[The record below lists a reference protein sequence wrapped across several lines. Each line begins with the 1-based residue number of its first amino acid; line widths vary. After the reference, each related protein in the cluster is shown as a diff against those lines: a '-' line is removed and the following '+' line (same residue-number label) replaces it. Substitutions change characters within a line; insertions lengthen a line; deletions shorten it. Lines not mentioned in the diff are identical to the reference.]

1 MLKELSIRN
10 FAIIED
16 LQIEFSE
23 GLTIMSGETG
33 AGKSIII
40 NAVQLLL
47 GARAVNDMIR
57 TGTEAA
63 ELEALFT
70 LPSASPALA
79 ALAGYGI
86 EYEDG
91 LLIRRII
98 SKSGNNKVYING
110 RLGTLQMLAEIVDSL
125 AAVASQHS
133 HQALLSEDYQLD
145 VLDNFG
151 RLGGLRKEITAAWND
166 FVPALR
172 ELALARKK
180 EQQNREKK
188 DLLEFQKA
196 ELEAAALIPN
206 EDAELEREYLRL
218 QNAREIYDQC
228 NAAAYELYNMEGS
241 LSERLSALAK
251 NMEKAAGLDSKL
263 AGFMEKLT
271 QLGVES
277 DDLAHDLARHAES
290 IDSDAGR
297 LSEIEERLDFI
308 IKLKRKYGG
317 SVTAAI
323 TFLQEVTAELDGFT
337 TLTENIAVLE
347 ERARAGKKLLVDKAT
362 KLSAARAGAAREL
375 AATVTAELINL
386 KMEHAAFEVEL
397 TVKPAAHNNA
407 LSYEGK
413 ALSILGFE
421 SARFMIATNK
431 GEGLK
436 VLANIASG
444 GELSRVILALKSVLS
459 ETESTSTIIFDEV
472 DSGVGGG
479 VAEVVG
485 RKIRELSQ
493 RQQVI
498 CITHQAQ
505 IAKFAGQHYSIR
517 KQIKDNRTTTHIV
530 VLADKNE
537 RVQELARMIGG
548 EVLTAATLQ
557 HAAELI
563 SP

>member
-16 LQIEFSE
+16 LQIDFSR

-57 TGTEAA
+57 TGAEAA
-63 ELEALFT
+63 ELEALFSLT
-70 LPSASPALA
+70 HDSAALA
-79 ALAGYGI
+79 ALENCGI
-86 EYEDG
+86 AYEDG

-110 RLGTLQMLAEIVDSL
+110 RLGTLQMLAEIVESL

-151 RLGGLRKEITAAWND
+151 RLGSLRKEIAAAWND

-180 EQQNREKK
+180 DQQNHARKE
-188 DLLEFQKA
+188 LLEFQKE
-196 ELEAAALIPN
+196 ELDSAAPLPN
-206 EDAELEREYLRL
+206 EDVELEQEQLRL
-218 QNAREIYDQC
+218 QNSQEIYEKC
-228 NAAAYELYNMEGS
+228 SAAAYELYDVEGS

-251 NMEKAAGLDSKL
+251 SMEKAAGLDPKL
-263 AGFMEKLT
+263 AGFMEKLM
-271 QLGVES
+271 QLSLES
-277 DDLAHDLARHAES
+277 NDLAQDLARHAEN
-290 IDSDAGR
+290 IDNDAGR
-297 LSEIEERLDFI
+297 LGEIEERLDLL

-317 SVTAAI
+317 SVDAALA
-323 TFLQEVTAELDGFT
+323 FLQEVTAELDGFA
-337 TLTENIAVLE
+337 TLTEDISALE
-347 ERARAGKKLLVDKAT
+347 ERARSGKKLLVDKALE
-362 KLSAARAGAAREL
+362 LSAAREKAAREL
-375 AATVTAELINL
+375 AAAVTRELRYL
-386 KMEHAAFEVEL
+386 KMEQAVFEVEL
-397 TVKPAAHNNA
+397 TTKPAAHNNA
-407 LSYEGK
+407 LSHEGR
-413 ALSILGFE
+413 AMSILGFE
-421 SARFMIATNK
+421 GARFMIATNK

-459 ETESTSTIIFDEV
+459 ETETTGTIIFDEV

-493 RQQVI
+493 KQQVI

-505 IAKFAGQHYSIR
+505 IAKFADQHYSIR
-517 KQIKDNRTTTHIV
+517 KQIKDGRTTTQIV
-530 VLADKNE
+530 VLADRDE
-537 RVQELARMIGG
+537 RVRELARMIGG
-548 EVLTAATLQ
+548 EVLTEATLQ

-563 SP
+563 S